1 MQFLFSMS
9 FASIFLF
16 VLVLSLSLSWNPK
29 LSPICIPVA
38 SRCTSC
44 LQIHLSSIDIFCSK
58 TSHTSPQSFYIPSN
72 ASRKA
77 QSDDLLWIPFFASNM
92 QNFISSILITFCCL
106 KSFLICRLDKCP
118 PFSSGHS
125 PGRPN
130 VLEENLGATTQSQTS
145 PWQPPA
151 PGVPGSGQPQSH
163 NQLAQA
169 W

>member
-1 MQFLFSMS
+1 MVLSFLCLYLFICPC
-9 FASIFLF
+9 FVF
-16 VLVLSLSLSWNPK
+16 VLNPK
-29 LSPICIPVA
+29 SSPICIPVA

-72 ASRKA
+72 ASRKH

-92 QNFISSILITFCCL
+92 QNFISSILIKFCCL
-106 KSFLICRLDKCP
+106 RSFLIRRLDKCA

-130 VLEENLGATTQSQTS
+130 VLKENLGTTTQSPTS

-151 PGVPGSGQPQSH
+151 HGVQGSS
-163 NQLAQA
+163 
-169 W
+169 